1 MPDTS
6 RHESAAASRPLARPL
21 SPRLS
26 VYRWHVGM
34 IASLA
39 HRASG
44 MVLVLFVPF
53 YLWVLHGMT
62 ASPDEFDRMQRMLH
76 QPLERFTLWVAGV
89 AIIYHFCSGI
99 RFLCLDAG
107 WGESP
112 RMMRLTARIVLAAA
126 ALAAVVLGV
135 LLW

>member
-1 MPDTS
+1 MQQDHIKRHPMP
-6 RHESAAASRPLARPL
+6 R
-21 SPRLS
+21 SPRIS
-26 VYRWHVGM
+26 IYQWRMPM

-62 ASPDEFDRMQRMLH
+62 GSPEDFEQSLVLLH
-76 QPLERFTLWVAGV
+76 SPLGRLTLWLAAVAF
-89 AIIYHFCSGI
+89 IYHFSNGI
-99 RFLCLDAG
+99 RFLTLDAG
-107 WGESP
+107 WCESQ
-112 RMMRLTARIVLAAA
+112 RMMRLSARIVLAVA
-126 ALAAVVLGV
+126 ALSALTFGI

>member
-1 MPDTS
+1 MQTNDYQRKHPM
-6 RHESAAASRPLARPL
+6 PL
-21 SPRLS
+21 SPRVS
-26 VYRWHVGM
+26 VYKWRAPM

-62 ASPDEFDRMQRMLH
+62 GSPEDFDQSLLLLYS
-76 QPLERFTLWVAGV
+76 PLGRLTLWLA
-89 AIIYHFCSGI
+89 ATAFIYHFSNGI
-99 RFLCLDAG
+99 RFLMFDAG
-107 WGESP
+107 WCESHV
-112 RMMRLTARIVLAAA
+112 MMRLSARIVLAV
-126 ALAAVVLGV
+126 AVLSAFIFGA

>member
-6 RHESAAASRPLARPL
+6 RHEAAAASRPL

-26 VYRWHVGM
+26 VYRWHPGM

-62 ASPDEFDRMQRMLH
+62 ASPDEFDRMQKLLH
-76 QPLERFTLWVAGV
+76 LPLERFALWLAGV

-107 WGESP
+107 WGES
-112 RMMRLTARIVLAAA
+112 RQMMRTTARIVIAIA
-126 ALAAVVLGV
+126 ALAALVLGV